1 MLFHCRAHQRH
12 YLGQKSGGWKDVMCV
27 GILLSFEPFSE
38 LELWVA
44 EPWRNGYTSFCVIV
58 ILSFEFFVIWLL
70 KDLPPGMG
78 LGVSNIF
85 VTWEVIL
92 VHRQVRV

>member
-1 MLFHCRAHQRH
+1 
-12 YLGQKSGGWKDVMCV
+12 MCV

-58 ILSFEFFVIWLL
+58 ILSFEFFVLWLL
-70 KDLPPGMG
+70 KDLPPGG
-78 LGVSNIF
+78 
-85 VTWEVIL
+85 
-92 VHRQVRV
+92 

>member
-1 MLFHCRAHQRH
+1 
-12 YLGQKSGGWKDVMCV
+12 MCV

-44 EPWRNGYTSFCVIV
+44 EPWRNGYASFCVIV
-58 ILSFEFFVIWLL
+58 ILSFEFFVLWLL

-78 LGVSNIF
+78 LGFSNIF
-85 VTWEVIL
+85 VIWEVIL

>member
-1 MLFHCRAHQRH
+1 LILLACSSIIELIKGI
-12 YLGQKSGGWKDVMCV
+12 LGQKSGGWKDIMCV

-58 ILSFEFFVIWLL
+58 ILSFEFFVLWLL
-70 KDLPPGMG
+70 KDLPPGG
-78 LGVSNIF
+78 
-85 VTWEVIL
+85 
-92 VHRQVRV
+92 